1 MDMEEKRNQLVWNT
15 HWEDMRVIASQL
27 HHQATQADVY
37 LHTLM
42 TSVDYLANTTTT
54 TAAAADENWRSSS
67 SSDTLGSGTNKT
79 AFPAHRVILAAASPF
94 LCKVLHDH
102 YLDHRD
108 TCSTIMLPQVSS
120 ATLTH
125 ILDFVYCGH
134 ATIPWA
140 EREKV
145 LEAAQLLQIMSLIA
159 CLQPSTVKVKDGRK
173 AASCLLSSGAMASEI
188 KPEMR
193 RGRKR
198 KNQEGSSANETF
210 SNLQSKVKKKVSTD
224 TDHESCEENPLGRS
238 RRKIKSR
245 YSSDDYELSVPELRP
260 VKSKPLLSAP
270 TSKQISLTSVI
281 VSPLK
286 DKDLSNFTLPCHVR
300 NEPLPLQSDKLCS
313 FVSPPS
319 SLPSMASQSVSSL
332 PLCYTNNPSVLDIKD
347 PENNNPYL
355 SPSESSKGGKSVVSI
370 HVDNVKTSVNNEEG
384 DWCLTPSLDS
394 VCIEVYEKSECSK
407 PLVAIS
413 PISTSQ
419 VDSSPVV
426 PHLFTSETNV
436 TYLENADPPKQLV
449 KQLLKSLEPPSEETE
464 LSLPCREIATLP
476 VLPEPSDPSLLSP
489 MKDLESTSPAVA
501 TTTYLQD
508 LTVQNLPPS
517 LSRSLEPTSDQSL
530 EPSQS
535 SLMPTKSLG
544 SSSSLS
550 DNKMKSEDQYEEDG
564 LFTFQVLIK
573 ECEGFSESTVRSQ
586 CVTGDGIGEMEG
598 SEAEKQPGDGDGVD
612 INQWLSEEIN
622 NYLQPQANSEST
634 SQLETVVGSP
644 NEPMESSCQNDN
656 NTATN
661 SATTT
666 TIDKNKM
673 SFECEQCGKKF
684 DEMRRCQS
692 HMHLVH
698 REARHMCRYCGRM
711 FKRRCDLLQHER
723 RHKSP
728 ALPCKMCGKV
738 FKLPKDLAAH
748 MATHSR
754 ERRYKCNICNKELT
768 TVRNLKNHITS
779 FHHKQRTFVCQ
790 ICNKSFSKSSSLQVH
805 MRSVHTGE
813 RPFSCN
819 ICSKNFHDLALLK
832 IHQAIHTGEQKY
844 SCKVC
849 GRGFTQYSNMISHQ
863 RVHTNKRPYTCTV
876 CKETFKT
883 KDALMKHK
891 WTHSGLKPLQCQQCS
906 KAFRVRE
913 SYERHMLKCHNELGH
928 LPAIYFEVP
937 EQQVTHEG
945 PLAASS
951 CSIVEASSEQDAP
964 TLHISS
970 DVGEK
975 ILSHDSINKDLM
987 EDISPV
993 VQLMGGMTEEAGQ
1006 VQITYPLLTSNP
1018 EFDDSHDIPIS
1029 SHTPQVYPVTGPVQS
1044 IDVGA
1049 LLSDEVNI
1057 TGSTELV
1064 SSEDRM
1070 RSELT
1075 ASIGDSVN
1083 SECKNVV
1090 ILDKFT
1096 QDNNSAIHS
1105 QISSSSTSNIIW
1117 MPDDSGVM
1125 ENDGNLNGKT
1135 NIFIVSDETFPAAD
1149 TSMPVLTSGL
1159 VSPVVQTV
1167 ILNTPDADV

>member
-1 MDMEEKRNQLVWNT
+1 MFMMDMEEKRNQLVWNT

-37 LHTLM
+37 LHTSM
-42 TSVDYLANTTTT
+42 TSVVCLANTTTT
-54 TAAAADENWRSSS
+54 TSTAADDENWRSSS
-67 SSDTLGSGTNKT
+67 SETSLSSGTDRT

-134 ATIPWA
+134 ATIPWV

-159 CLQPSTVKVKDGRK
+159 CLQPSTVKVEDGGM
-173 AASCLLSSGAMASEI
+173 AASCLFSSGAMASEI

-198 KNQEGSSANETF
+198 KIQEGSSANETF
-210 SNLQSKVKKKVSTD
+210 SNLQSKVKKKVSID

-238 RRKIKSR
+238 RRKIK
-245 YSSDDYELSVPELRP
+245 
-260 VKSKPLLSAP
+260 
-270 TSKQISLTSVI
+270 
-281 VSPLK
+281 
-286 DKDLSNFTLPCHVR
+286 N
-300 NEPLPLQSDKLCS
+300 
-313 FVSPPS
+313 
-319 SLPSMASQSVSSL
+319 
-332 PLCYTNNPSVLDIKD
+332 IKD

-355 SPSESSKGGKSVVSI
+355 SSSESSKGGKSVVSI
-370 HVDNVKTSVNNEEG
+370 HVDNVKTSVSNEEG

-407 PLVAIS
+407 PFVAIS

-419 VDSSPVV
+419 AGSSPVI
-426 PHLFTSETNV
+426 PQLFTETNV
-436 TYLENADPPKQLV
+436 TYLKNADPPKQLV

-464 LSLPCREIATLP
+464 SSLPSREIAMLP
-476 VLPEPSDPSLLSP
+476 VLPEPSDPSLVSP
-489 MKDLESTSPAVA
+489 MKELVSTSPAVA

-517 LSRSLEPTSDQSL
+517 LSRSLEPTSDQPL

-535 SLMPTKSLG
+535 SLLPTKSLG

-550 DNKMKSEDQYEEDG
+550 DNKMKSENQYEEDG

-573 ECEGFSESTVRSQ
+573 ECEGFSESTVRAQ
-586 CVTGDGIGEMEG
+586 CETGDGIGEMEG
-598 SEAEKQPGDGDGVD
+598 SEAEKQPGDGEGVD

-622 NYLQPQANSEST
+622 NYLQPQANSESS

-819 ICSKNFHDLALLK
+819 VCSKNFHDPALLK

-951 CSIVEASSEQDAP
+951 SCSVVEASSEQGAP

-1029 SHTPQVYPVTGPVQS
+1029 SHTQQVYPVTGPVQS

-1057 TGSTELV
+1057 TGCTELV

-1096 QDNNSAIHS
+1096 EDNSAIHS
-1105 QISSSSTSNIIW
+1105 QINSSSTSNIIW

-1125 ENDGNLNGKT
+1125 ENDGNLDGKT
-1135 NIFIVSDETFPAAD
+1135 NIFIVSDETFPEAD
-1149 TSMPVLTSGL
+1149 ASMPVLTSGL